1 MAEKEF
7 IIHNENEANKNQI
20 IQSSKNVIRN
30 PEIELND
37 NIQTKKES
45 NKNILISGSN
55 YQNIVP
61 NVGVR
66 IQQEDKSKM
75 GSLDFKNQFG
85 RMSMKEY
92 ELLRRKYAQNNETNT
107 HKNDY
112 NFDYNN
118 NNYNN
123 INPNNER
130 ERYKRS
136 ETYNKNN
143 HYFLND
149 INREIQD
156 NDNNKLI
163 NNINSNNNI
172 MHNLGLKHYDW
183 GSNEKTS
190 IPEIL
195 NHNINLRNINQFN
208 INNDNNGNKVLNE
221 NLFKRNIKKK
231 HSIYGPYY
239 QDNNSNYK
247 INKNKDI
254 KEINYFNN
262 QIMQN
267 KNWGNENNSYKVGRT
282 NFSNSIKRK
291 EGINMRTRKKI

>member
-1 MAEKEF
+1 ME
-7 IIHNENEANKNQI
+7 
-20 IQSSKNVIRN
+20 
-30 PEIELND
+30 P
-37 NIQTKKES
+37 KKD
-45 NKNILISGSN
+45 ILVSGSN

-66 IQQEDKSKM
+66 IQEEDKSKT
-75 GSLDFKNQFG
+75 GGLDFKNQFG

-221 NLFKRNIKKK
+221 NLFKRSIKKK

-267 KNWGNENNSYKVGRT
+267 KNWGNENSSYKVGRT